1 MPSTREL
8 RARIKSVKSTRQIT
22 KAMELVA
29 AAKMRKASEAT
40 LTSRPYVKRASE
52 VVFDLIKRPVAGVTH
67 PLIADREVKSVLVF
81 AIASDR
87 GLAGAY
93 NANLGKATLSFFKE
107 QEGLGRKV
115 GFLSMGKSIDR
126 LLRKAG
132 VNLIQSYQHTPTH
145 PTTADLVPISKYMVE
160 SFLSGKVDQVVVAY
174 TDFRSLLAQ
183 DVVLKTVLPLNPP
196 TPEHPLDDNRHFKY
210 EPSPT
215 AVLNA
220 VLPRLLEAELYQC
233 LQESLASEHASR
245 RMAMKSATDN
255 ASDMIDDLTLTYNGV
270 RQGSITQELAEITGG
285 AAALGA

>member
-29 AAKMRKASEAT
+29 AAKMRRASEAT
-40 LTSRPYVKRASE
+40 LTSRPYVRRASE
-52 VVFDLIKRPVAGVTH
+52 VVFDLVRRPVEGVTH
-67 PLIADREVKSVLVF
+67 PLIADREVKNILVF

-93 NANLGKATLSFFKE
+93 NANLGKATLSLWKE
-107 QEGLGRKV
+107 QENLGRSV
-115 GFLSMGKSIDR
+115 SFITMGKSIDR
-126 LLRKAG
+126 LLKKTGA
-132 VNLIQSYQHTPTH
+132 NLVQSYPHTPTH
-145 PTTADLVPISKYMVE
+145 PTSADLVPISKYMVDRFMAGE
-160 SFLSGKVDQVVVAY
+160 VDQVVVAY
-174 TDFRSLLAQ
+174 TDFASLMTQ
-183 DVVLKTVLPLNPP
+183 EVKLKTLLPLKPP
-196 TPEHPLDDNRHFKY
+196 APENPLDDNRQFMY
-210 EPSPT
+210 EPSP
-215 AVLNA
+215 AVVLEA